1 MKNRTI
7 RLGWTLLT
15 ELWQNWTRKKGFA
28 TPTICWKLS
37 RAFGNHLDPVNDSRD
52 GRLEGKCDSDPCFP
66 GIRRLRK
73 NCTFEGSDTL
83 YKYSIFDLPPSETA
97 RRRLNKI
104 ILTPV
109 KIKSKLMT
117 EYNEGQAIWR
127 VSKVTRRVLY
137 VIGVVA
143 AFLCFAGSSATFTA
157 IFVVFCSHCSRPNSL
172 LVWLNGLAAVS
183 LAAIGIT
190 ILYFV
195 IFGCRE
201 GDNTEND
208 ADVVISEI
216 PAEDVEK
223 SPAPVIPYNHIPHYS
238 PFVQPS
244 SRDLPDYFTTIQ
256 NSNGGDLPDYYSI
269 LQKGNGAQLF
279 ADAEISGD
287 ITPPCYEKALEMTR
301 SGTACVDVRSS
312 NSIWPFVW
320 GKGIIIS
327 QNGTIMTLL
336 YYVPWH
342 LSDSCRRR
350 QVNNGITFTKF
361 GCFFLRE
368 RRTSKT
374 RARVKISP
382 TRKKRRG
389 GREKNDHVS
398 RLAWG
403 NFHARSRFARS
414 TIPEEKWGLLVV
426 YGPTYT

>member
-28 TPTICWKLS
+28 TPTICWKFS

-52 GRLEGKCDSDPCFP
+52 GRREGKCDSDPCYW
-66 GIRRLRK
+66 LRK

-269 LQKGNGAQLF
+269 LQNGNGAQLF

-301 SGTACVDVRSS
+301 TGTACVDVRSS

-327 QNGTIMTLL
+327 QNGTIMTLCIMYL
-336 YYVPWH
+336 DTYQIAAADVKSIMAL
-342 LSDSCRRR
+342 LSQNSVAFSSGKGERAKRER
-350 QVNNGITFTKF
+350 VWKSAP
-361 GCFFLRE
+361 RE
-368 RRTSKT
+368 RRDAVGERKMTSSLVSRGVIFT
-374 RARVKISP
+374 RARVSLVLLSL
-382 TRKKRRG
+382 RKNG
-389 GREKNDHVS
+389 DYS
-398 RLAWG
+398 
-403 NFHARSRFARS
+403 
-414 TIPEEKWGLLVV
+414 
-426 YGPTYT
+426 

>member
-28 TPTICWKLS
+28 TPTICWKFS

-66 GIRRLRK
+66 DIRRLRK

-279 ADAEISGD
+279 VDAEISGD

-327 QNGTIMTLL
+327 QNGTIMTLCIMYL
-336 YYVPWH
+336 DTYQIAAADVKSIMAL
-342 LSDSCRRR
+342 LSQNSVAFSSGKGERAKRER
-350 QVNNGITFTKF
+350 VWKSAP
-361 GCFFLRE
+361 RE
-368 RRTSKT
+368 RRDAVGERKMTTSLVSRGVIFT
-374 RARVKISP
+374 RARVSLVLLSL
-382 TRKKRRG
+382 RKNG
-389 GREKNDHVS
+389 DY
-398 RLAWG
+398 L
-403 NFHARSRFARS
+403 
-414 TIPEEKWGLLVV
+414 
-426 YGPTYT
+426 

>member
-28 TPTICWKLS
+28 TPTICWKFS

-52 GRLEGKCDSDPCFP
+52 GHLEGKCDSDPCFP

-327 QNGTIMTLL
+327 QNGTIMTLCIMYL
-336 YYVPWH
+336 DTYQIDAADVKSIIAL
-342 LSDSCRRR
+342 LSQNSVAFSSGKGERAKRER
-350 QVNNGITFTKF
+350 AWKSAP
-361 GCFFLRE
+361 RE
-368 RRTSKT
+368 RRDAVGERKMTTSLVSRGVIFT
-374 RARVKISP
+374 RARVSLVLLSL
-382 TRKKRRG
+382 RKNG
-389 GREKNDHVS
+389 DYS
-398 RLAWG
+398 
-403 NFHARSRFARS
+403 
-414 TIPEEKWGLLVV
+414 
-426 YGPTYT
+426 